1 MYKYYTSNIQD
12 ILNKYEF
19 LGNSGDKKKTSGYK
33 EPHQLLLQNYI
44 SKHTPYENIL
54 LFHGLGTGKCHAK
67 NTAIIMHNG
76 DTKKVQDIKTGEM
89 LMGDDGSPRNVLS
102 LARGQDTMYKI
113 KQQNGDE
120 YTVNSEH
127 ILCLKP
133 RTGLYPKIQTDY
145 TENKYKLF
153 WIEDNGINIREYQF
167 SDLDICR
174 KDLQTLKYLQDN
186 DNSDSLD
193 RNILHITVK
202 DFIKL
207 QPNIREDFLGY
218 KSVVEF
224 THRDV
229 TDIDRYWD
237 ASGIRDIPDIY
248 KYNSVKTRMNTLRCI
263 LKSCD
268 VMYDKHCITAI
279 LDNNDAKFKT
289 DLKFLLD
296 SLSLVYKFRTGD
308 DYTYLYIQTDTKL
321 KLCNDSVLSHI
332 SIEQLGTDEYYGF
345 VLSGNR
351 RYLLGD
357 FTVTHNTCA
366 AISIAEGFKEYVS
379 DMGKKIVVLVKNR
392 NIQRNF
398 LNELMS
404 KCTGNTYSEETYD
417 EDTENPLASRQD
429 LENKI
434 DTGRKIS
441 KLINNTYNFI
451 TYGTFVNRVLGM
463 KEYKID
469 ETGSITSKS
478 KVTRKITTNL
488 ISDLSN
494 TVIIVDEAHN
504 ITNNDVYIAL
514 HSVLSKSYNYRLVL
528 LTATPMYDNPK
539 EIFEISNLLNINEP
553 EKQLPIRNELFR
565 SGYLKKR
572 YDLGDN
578 KILKGGIIEITDF
591 GLQEIKKNLKNKVSY
606 IGENTETNPK
616 KIEIGDKITEDLQTR
631 VVFCEMS
638 DYQYSVYKEALS
650 LDLGETDYDITE
662 ELEKIGEMESQDNIE
677 KTQDTFRSSSLYKN
691 TSDASTF
698 VYDNGKFGKVGFLET
713 FKQIDGDFKV
723 DEKYKKML
731 QMDGDLKTH
740 SSKLYNLLKNIQDD
754 EGTSFVYS
762 NYVSY
767 GGTSLIRQILLYNGY
782 SEFSFYK
789 GNLQNDKTFV
799 VLDDNKSIETRER
812 IRKIFNSY
820 ENRNG
825 KIIKVLVGS
834 PVVSEGITFKNTR
847 AVHILEPSWNMSRI
861 NQIVGRAIR
870 NYSHHDLD
878 EQDRYVKVYKY
889 VSIQDDNSGFFI
901 DKEKYILSEQK
912 DRSNKRVERL
922 LKINSF
928 DCDLMVSRNIN
939 KFGEAGSP
947 ECDYTKC
954 HYTCADK
961 LNVNTN
967 KQREVDRS
975 TYNLYINDFENADI
989 KLVKEILSD
998 LFRVYFV
1005 WKLSDIVDR
1014 IHEIEPLVSQ
1024 ETIYTV
1030 LGNIVDSKETFVD
1043 MYNRSG
1049 FILNRGNYY
1058 VFNPIGLDI
1067 SSSLY
1072 DKILNF
1078 SVDKNIYTLGEYLIS
1093 DWNVDLFE
1101 KLQVD
1106 KKLEN
1111 LKTDKMEEKNIITE
1125 QIVETN
1131 RDIIKSNDV
1140 FGTYR
1145 KRPKINEEFGEW
1157 DGKFRIV
1164 DLRKQ
1169 TNKDEDF
1176 RKSISGMW
1184 IGSYKKSQLLDIAKY
1199 LQIVSKKNLK
1209 EYDKMQLGEMIQE
1222 NLTVSNK
1229 VLK

>member
-1 MYKYYTSNIQD
+1 MYKYYTSDVQD

-19 LGNSGDKKKTSGYK
+19 LSNSSDKKKTSGYK

-44 SKHTPYENIL
+44 SNHTPYENIL

-67 NTAIIMHNG
+67 NTAIIMYNG
-76 DTKKVQDIKTGEM
+76 EIKKVQDIKIGEL
-89 LMGDDGSPRNVLS
+89 LMGDNGTPRKVLS
-102 LARGQDTMYKI
+102 LARGYDTMFKI
-113 KQQNGDE
+113 QQENGND
-120 YTVNSEH
+120 YIVNSEH
-127 ILCLKP
+127 ILCLKSP
-133 RTGLYPKIQTDY
+133 SDSYPKMEIDY
-145 TENKYKLF
+145 DEGVYKLL
-153 WIEDNGINIREYQF
+153 WIENNGINTRKYCFDEFDTCQ
-167 SDLDICR
+167 
-174 KDLQTLKYLQDN
+174 KDLQTLKYLQDT
-186 DNSDSLD
+186 DDSDSLH
-193 RNILHITVK
+193 RNVLHITVK

-207 QPNIREDFLGY
+207 ERSTRRNFLGY
-218 KSVVEF
+218 KSVIEF
-224 THRDV
+224 KHRDV
-229 TDIDRYWD
+229 IDIKHYWNS
-237 ASGIRDIPDIY
+237 SGIRDIPDIY
-248 KYNSVKTRMNTLRCI
+248 KYNSIKNRMTTLRSI
-263 LKSCD
+263 LKTCN
-268 VMYDKHCITAI
+268 VMYDKYCITAI
-279 LDNNDAKFKT
+279 LYNYNIKFKT

-296 SLSLVYKFRTGD
+296 SLSLVYKFQTKE

-321 KLCNDSVLSHI
+321 KLCNDSVLSQI
-332 SIEQLGTDEYYGF
+332 SIEQLGSDEYYGF

-404 KCTGNTYSEETYD
+404 KCTGSTYSEEIYD
-417 EDTENPLASRQD
+417 EDIENPLASRQD
-429 LENKI
+429 FENKI
-434 DTGRKIS
+434 DTSRRIS

-463 KEYKID
+463 KEYKVDNLGNI
-469 ETGSITSKS
+469 ISKS
-478 KVTRKITTNL
+478 KVSRKITSNL

-514 HSVLSKSYNYRLVL
+514 HSVLSRSYNYRLVL

-539 EIFEISNLLNINEP
+539 EIFEISNLLNANEP

-565 SGYLKKR
+565 SRYLKKN

-578 KILKGGIIEITDF
+578 KILKGGIIEITDL

-616 KIEIGDKITEDLQTR
+616 KIEIGDKITDNFETR
-631 VVFCEMS
+631 VVFCKMS

-650 LDLGETDYDITE
+650 LDLGETGYDITE

-677 KTQDTFRSSSLYKN
+677 KIQDFFRSSSLYKN

-713 FKQIDGDFKV
+713 FKQVDGEFRPH
-723 DEKYKKML
+723 ENYKKML
-731 QMDGDLKTH
+731 QIGGDLKIH
-740 SSKLYNLLKNIQDD
+740 SSKLYNLLKNIEDD
-754 EGTSFVYS
+754 AGTSFVYS

-767 GGTSLIRQILLYNGY
+767 GGTSLIRQILLYNDY

-789 GNLQNDKTFV
+789 GNLQRNKTFV
-799 VLDDNKSIETRER
+799 VLDDNKSIDTRER

-825 KIIKVLVGS
+825 EIIKVLVGS

-847 AVHILEPSWNMSRI
+847 SVHILEPSWNMSRI

-870 NYSHHDLD
+870 NYSHNDLD
-878 EQDRYVKVYKY
+878 EQDRYVKIYKY
-889 VSIQDDNSGFFI
+889 VSIQDDDSGFFI
-901 DKEKYILSEQK
+901 DREKYILSEQK

-928 DCDLMVSRNIN
+928 DCDLMISRNIN
-939 KFGEAGSP
+939 KFGKTGSP

-961 LNVNTN
+961 LNASTD
-967 KQREVDRS
+967 KKREIDRS

-989 KLVKEILSD
+989 ELVKEIISD

-1005 WKLSDIVDR
+1005 WKLSDIVNR
-1014 IHEIEPLVSQ
+1014 IHEIEPLISQ

-1078 SVDKNIYTLGEYLIS
+1078 SVDKNIYTVGEYLIS
-1093 DWNVDLFE
+1093 DWDVDLFE
-1101 KLQVD
+1101 KLQED
-1106 KKLEN
+1106 EKLKN
-1111 LKTDKMEEKNIITE
+1111 LKTDKMQEKNIVTE
-1125 QIVETN
+1125 QVVEIN
-1131 RDIIKSNDV
+1131 RNIIKTNDV

-1164 DLRKQ
+1164 DLRRQ

-1184 IGSYKKSQLLDIAKY
+1184 VGSYKKSQLLDIAKY
-1199 LQIVSKKNLK
+1199 LQIASEKNLK

-1222 NLTVSNK
+1222 NLTVSGK